1 MQHGKIDAFAKK
13 LQSVNSHFLLGI
25 KDSTDDDYF
34 NTDVDGELE
43 FADYSNGDETDIAA
57 AAEETAE

>member
-1 MQHGKIDAFAKK
+1 M
-13 LQSVNSHFLLGI
+13 

-43 FADYSNGDETDIAA
+43 FADYSNGDEIDIAA

>member
-13 LQSVNSHFLLGI
+13 LQAVNSHFLLGA

-34 NTDVDGELE
+34 NPDVDGELE
-43 FADYSNGDETDIAA
+43 FADDSNGDETDTD
-57 AAEETAE
+57 AEATTE